1 MTTPVLAIENLHVEV
16 DGKEILKGLTLTVQ
30 GNEVHAVMGP
40 NGAGKTSL
48 AQTLM
53 GHPRYVVTAGTITL
67 DGKDLLSMRTD
78 QRARAG
84 LFLAMQYPSEISG
97 VTTANFL
104 RTAINARRQE
114 GSAIT
119 LKEFRDRLDAAMDTL
134 GMDHKF
140 ANRYLNEGFSGGEK
154 KRNEILQMLM
164 LDPRIAVLD
173 EIDSGLDIDA
183 VKIVADG
190 VAAMIKPTFGALVIT
205 HYQRILSYLK
215 PGFVHIMV
223 DGRIVRSGDYQLAEE
238 LDAKGYE
245 SIRSEYGAEPGTQ
258 ATGGA

>member
-1 MTTPVLAIENLHVEV
+1 MSTPVLEIKDLHVEIE
-16 DGKEILKGLTLTVQ
+16 GKPILKGLTLTVKGGQ
-30 GNEVHAVMGP
+30 VHAIMGP
-40 NGAGKTSL
+40 NGTGKTSL

-53 GHPRYVVTAGTITL
+53 GHPHYTVTSGSVTL
-67 DGKDLLSMRTD
+67 DGQDILSMRTD

-104 RTAINARRQE
+104 RTAINSLRGE
-114 GSAIT
+114 GKQIP
-119 LKEFRDRLDAAMDTL
+119 LKEFRDQLDEAMQFL
-134 GMDHKF
+134 EMDVKF

-164 LDPRIAVLD
+164 LKPRIAVLD

-183 VKIVADG
+183 IKVVAKG
-190 VAAMIKPTFGALVIT
+190 VQSLNGPDFGALVIT

-215 PGFVHIMV
+215 PDFVHIMM
-223 DGRIVRSGDYQLAEE
+223 DGRVVKSGDYQLAEE
-238 LDAKGYE
+238 LEAKGYE
-245 SIRSEYGAEPGTQ
+245 WVRAEFSTPL
-258 ATGGA
+258 